1 MLDFNE
7 ISAALDSSTVEKKVN
22 TTPPI
27 QINQMD
33 TGIRLRRHNPKTG
46 EFTSRENSSDDD
58 SDDEKEHETV
68 IRCAKNYNPFS
79 SIVLLNLLD
88 CTTFYEFVLD

>member
-7 ISAALDSSTVEKKVN
+7 ISAALDSSAVEKKID
-22 TTPPI
+22 TSPPI
-27 QINQMD
+27 QINQMNN
-33 TGIRLRRHNPKTG
+33 GIRLRRHNPKTG

-68 IRCAKNYNPFS
+68 IRCAKNYNS
-79 SIVLLNLLD
+79 
-88 CTTFYEFVLD
+88 